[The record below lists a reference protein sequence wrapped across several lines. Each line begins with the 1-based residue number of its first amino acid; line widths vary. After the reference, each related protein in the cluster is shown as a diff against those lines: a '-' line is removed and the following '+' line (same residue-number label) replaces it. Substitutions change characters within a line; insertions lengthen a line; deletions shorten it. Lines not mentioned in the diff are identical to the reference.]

1 MSRKR
6 RDYAKEF
13 KEKVLAEC
21 QQIGNVALVARRHG
35 ISASTVHTWRA
46 TVKKRGSIEPLPRA
60 EAERLE
66 EMVRRINNMSIE
78 NDMLKKL
85 VAEKE
90 LELAVLRELRDIS
103 NPR

>member
-1 MSRKR
+1 MSRRR
-6 RDYAKEF
+6 RDYTTEF
-13 KEKVLAEC
+13 KEQILSEC

-35 ISASTVHTWRA
+35 ISASTIHTWRA
-46 TVKKRGSIEPLPRA
+46 AVKKRGSIEPLARP

-66 EMVRRINNMSIE
+66 EMARRMNEMGNEI
-78 NDMLKKL
+78 DMLKKL

-90 LELAVLRELRDIS
+90 LELAILRDLRDIP

>member
-1 MSRKR
+1 VSHKR
-6 RDYAKEF
+6 RDYTKEF
-13 KEKVLAEC
+13 KEQVLAEC

-46 TVKKRGSIEPLPRA
+46 AFKKRGSIEPLPGA
-60 EAERLE
+60 EAERLN
-66 EMVRRINNMSIE
+66 EMARRINDMSIE

-85 VAEKE
+85 LAEKE
-90 LELAVLRELRDIS
+90 LELAVLRDLGDIS

>member
-6 RDYAKEF
+6 RDYTKEF
-13 KEKVLAEC
+13 KEQVLAEC

-35 ISASTVHTWRA
+35 ISSSTVHTWRA
-46 TVKKRGSIEPLPRA
+46 AVKERGSIEPLPRA

-66 EMVRRINNMSIE
+66 EMARRINDMSIE

-90 LELAVLRELRDIS
+90 LELAVLRDLRDIS